1 MLILLLSNSSIVL
14 CMHLRTVA
22 EACPDVRV
30 LFIDT
35 QGPTSQRDLEYGRQ
49 LLDHLGLKNLT
60 VVKADVTREE
70 FRQGM
75 EEVGIAPEDKVF
87 HTLSQDVFKVNP
99 LKKHCVTSG
108 VQCLLSG
115 VRRGQTKE
123 RDHFKFLQYS
133 QDPASKAHPIL
144 DWSDEECLEFLRF
157 NRVPPHP
164 ELDSLLDDVI
174 NSAAARSSSPADIG
188 ASSSLRS
195 RRPSRSEGK
204 ECGIHIQDES
214 NKMGGKE
221 PVPLLPNIVVGKLK
235 CKFCV
240 AAKELL
246 ADSGI
251 DYVEAPVH
259 LFSHLIPAGAKTL
272 PIVYLDKK
280 MIGGYSNL
288 CEYLDVEDTL
298 NTK

>member
-1 MLILLLSNSSIVL
+1 MLWESHILTYISLLSLYLIIATNHKS
-14 CMHLRTVA
+14 
-22 EACPDVRV
+22 
-30 LFIDT
+30 
-35 QGPTSQRDLEYGRQ
+35 
-49 LLDHLGLKNLT
+49 
-60 VVKADVTREE
+60 
-70 FRQGM
+70 
-75 EEVGIAPEDKVF
+75 EVGITPNKEGDSQKIF
-87 HTLSQDVFKVNP
+87 HTLSQDVFKVTP
-99 LKKHCVTSG
+99 LKQECVSSN

-115 VRRGQTKE
+115 VRRGQTRE

-144 DWSDEECLEFLRF
+144 DWTDEQCLEYLRLKEI
-157 NRVPPHP
+157 PPHP
-164 ELDSLLDDVI
+164 ELNSVLDDMI
-174 NSAAARSSSPADIG
+174 KSPENTTPNKPG
-188 ASSSLRS
+188 FRRMNSSLRS
-195 RRPSRSEGK
+195 RRNSRDYGK
-204 ECGIHIQDES
+204 ECGIHVQTTDDDS
-214 NKMGGKE
+214 KMRVKD
-221 PVPLLPNIVVGKLK
+221 PIPSLPNVVVGKIK

-240 AAKELL
+240 AAKNLL

-259 LFSHLIPAGAKTL
+259 LFSHLIPAGTKTV